1 MEIIIFVILS
11 AVPVYSFIV
20 SLINLF
26 TAPFLRSENSKEGD
40 DLVSVLIP
48 ARNEEYNIEN
58 CLRNVMAQSYIN
70 TEIIVYDDSS
80 SDSTL
85 EIVTNIAREDNR
97 IKILNGVPL
106 PERWLGKNHAC
117 WKLSHQASGKYLLFI
132 DSDVILDR
140 DAVASAVSEIKS
152 KNADL
157 LSVFPKQ
164 IIKTFGENAVVPF
177 MNWLLLSFLPVILVS
192 SPKFKNFA
200 GANGQFIL
208 WKKDTYAKTGGHS
221 AVKNEIVEDIETARY
236 LKKNGY
242 KILLMMSN
250 DLVSCRMY
258 NNFNEA
264 VTGFS
269 KNIYPASAMPAI
281 LFILNVLFLV
291 FSNLGPFILMFYF
304 DYFIFV
310 SLLIILERI
319 VVSYISSQNII
330 LNTILHPIQMIMLL
344 YISVR
349 SVYQTKT
356 GKSIWKDRKL

>member
-1 MEIIIFVILS
+1 MI
-11 AVPVYSFIV
+11 
-20 SLINLF
+20 
-26 TAPFLRSENSKEGD
+26 
-40 DLVSVLIP
+40 
-48 ARNEEYNIEN
+48 
-58 CLRNVMAQSYIN
+58 QSYSNI
-70 TEIIVYDDSS
+70 EIIVYDDSS

-85 EIVTNIAREDNR
+85 EIITKISSEDNR
-97 IKILNGVPL
+97 LKILNGVQL
-106 PERWLGKNHAC
+106 PEGWLGKNHAC
-117 WKLSHQASGKYLLFI
+117 WKLSQQSSGKYLLFI
-132 DSDVILDR
+132 DSDVILESN
-140 DAVASAVSEIKS
+140 AVASAVSEIKN

-164 IIKTFGENAVVPF
+164 LIKTFGENAVVPF
-177 MNWLLLSFLPVILVS
+177 MNWLLLSFLPVRLVS
-192 SPKFKNFA
+192 SPKYKNFA

-208 WKKDTYAKTGGHS
+208 WKKDTYVKTGGHS

-242 KILLMMSN
+242 KILLLMSN

-269 KNIYPASAMPAI
+269 KNIYPASAMPA
-281 LFILNVLFLV
+281 LFFILNVLFLV
-291 FSNLGPFILMFYF
+291 LSNLVPFILMFYYE
-304 DYFIFV
+304 YFIFV

-319 VVSYISSQNII
+319 AVSHTSSQNVLINI
-330 LNTILHPIQMIMLL
+330 ILHPIQMIMLL

-356 GKSIWKDRKL
+356 GKSVWKDRKL